1 MDGGSGLNIIF
12 ADMLRR
18 MNKPVEHLPKSANTF
33 HGIVPGKAVLT
44 EGVMAMRNASRV
56 IFPSGRVPGSASEP
70 SRTRVDDGGGVGDFR
85 GIVLG
90 CFGFSRSGE

>member
-1 MDGGSGLNIIF
+1 
-12 ADMLRR
+12 
-18 MNKPVEHLPKSANTF
+18 MNYSHITLE
-33 HGIVPGKAVLT
+33 GI
-44 EGVMAMRNASRV
+44 MAMKNASRV

-90 CFGFSRSGE
+90 FFGFSRGGE